1 MAANASF
8 YTTSYMIFSPPPLS
22 PPHTAPTAPP
32 SLPPNPNA
40 GLFLALHADPHTVV
54 AGVPGEHLDEG
65 GVDSVSLRHVGA
77 GEAVVPEL
85 ETDIPAGLGDGGG
98 DPGVQDGVVG
108 LEDLGEDDGLSLVCE
123 AGDGVPISLY

>member
-32 SLPPNPNA
+32 SLPPNPSQSVDA

-65 GVDSVSLRHVGA
+65 GEDSVSLRHVGA
-77 GEAVVPEL
+77 GEAVVLEL
-85 ETDIPAGLGDGGG
+85 ETDIPAR
-98 DPGVQDGVVG
+98 
-108 LEDLGEDDGLSLVCE
+108 
-123 AGDGVPISLY
+123 ARRWWR